1 MEGILSV
8 NGPAQVT
15 PFRYNSALYNTLGPF
30 TGDNF
35 DYGIGFP
42 EAYPNGPQDIL
53 VTTVLDRNEFADHIG
68 EEIVG
73 FRFALYGDAAKTVK
87 VSDFIAW
94 PYYSQEGFD
103 QDHLYEWTLTD
114 LVGNTEP
121 GGGDEPGPGGETT
134 YQYVKI
140 TSADD
145 LTSGQYLIV
154 CESQNVAFNG
164 SLAASG
170 LSATNN
176 QASVTITNSTIES
189 NATTD
194 GMAFTYDATATSLQ
208 SASGYYIGRQSG
220 TSGGALEALSSA
232 YAHTILFSS
241 GVPSIR
247 CTSTNGNNT
256 YYLRYNSDSNCFRY
270 YTSSS
275 QTAIQLYKKVAV
287 NNSKGGKKANRRANR
302 TTVTVASSDF
312 SSSSGWTIIDAN
324 NDGSTWS
331 ISSSGYAAYN
341 YNQNNAANDW
351 LVYSSIALEAGKTY
365 TFNLDA
371 WRRGTNYP
379 EKLEV
384 KFASANTATALSA
397 GTTIIA
403 ETTVT
408 STSQTSPNA
417 LSNTFTVTS
426 SGNYYIGIHATSAKD
441 MYTLYVDN
449 MLITT
454 ESNDPTIIASTNSVN
469 LSATPNGTASET
481 ITVTG
486 ENLTT
491 DITATISGTDA
502 SLFSVSPATTGGG
515 NLTITYS
522 PTAVGT
528 HSATLTLSSTGA
540 QDVTVALTGTCST
553 DVTICD
559 GTVTNNYLPIYGY
572 YYDNVQINQIIYP
585 ASLLTNLNGKK
596 ITSMTFY
603 SPHLYF
609 SGGKFTVK
617 VGETSQAS
625 FSSAVRN
632 TADLTAVVVTDMAA
646 PTAGGTELTITF
658 ATPYEYNGGNLLF
671 DFEVTETGS
680 YGTSQTSFYGIT
692 QTGGGF
698 NSNASSGSSTN
709 SNGVYSNGTVRNF
722 LPKVTF
728 AVEDNGG
735 DNNDGYVALEPGQWH
750 EFYLDAPVTFDVE
763 DDDDMLFMGYWYK
776 QYPLSSSNDEVM
788 NPAAVNSESTG
799 HYHFVNMVA
808 EANVAGDI
816 VISLPGSTMNV
827 SSITVYDSNSNEIA
841 SWNATTAFNNGQY
854 TQVTVGSNNRYNYTL
869 PTGWSIASG
878 NYFLVYSGDQT
889 NYYGYLYAAGDL
901 TIASSALNGNTT
913 VTVVIRGMDDN
924 GGVTVSVNGDGKT
937 IGTSETDYTWSNVD
951 LTTTGYARNWYNIN
965 LSEVGDLAVQLIF
978 KTIKT
983 AAPTITGEV
992 DPNNENNYVITAT
1005 GDGTV
1010 TLTVGE
1016 TTVTGNGTAS
1026 ITIPRTDVDQT
1037 VTATATAQET
1047 GKEESDPTTETFTVP
1062 KLVTADPVITYV
1074 VNDDNVVITAT
1085 GDGTVTLTV
1094 GETTVTGN
1102 GTASITVPRTDVDQ
1116 TVTASATAQET
1127 GKAVSNTVTENVTIP
1142 LVKTDTPTITYVV
1155 NGDNVVITATGDGTV
1170 TLTVGN
1176 ETVSGNGSAS
1186 ITVPRTDVDQTVTAT
1201 ATAQE
1206 SGKAVSDPATE
1217 NITVP
1222 ALPITATPTITY
1234 VVNGDNVVITA
1245 TGDGTV
1251 TLTVGNETVSGN
1263 GSASITVPRTDV
1275 DQNVT
1280 ATATALE
1287 TNHQVSATATENIT
1301 VPALPQTATPTITY
1315 VVNDDSV
1322 VITAT
1327 GNGTVTLTVGNETVS
1342 GEGSVSITVPRTD
1355 VDQTV
1360 TATATALETS
1370 HIVSDPATEN
1380 ITVPALP
1387 QTATPVITY
1396 TYDGETVIITATGNG
1411 TVTLTVGNETVSG
1424 EGSASITLPFGVVS
1438 STVTATATAQETNH
1452 LVSETATE
1460 QVPIPAGDG
1469 WLPMDGTYDN
1479 PSDLLSFEY
1488 LGKEIMLIDQFKAS
1502 TLYNT
1507 HPDGYTYTLRE
1518 VVDRE
1523 VKSSSPVDIPVYKTS
1538 STMQGLY
1545 TLSQVE
1551 SDVDMHLTAQA
1562 LNSKMCNDVNPDHNT
1577 LYSSLYRG
1585 DVNANYPEID
1595 VESRVSQLQKYE
1607 VNENNLIQ
1615 YYFTENHT
1623 SGVTP
1628 RYDQVGNETVE
1639 RLDTN
1644 YVQASVGQEL
1654 TYVPVIWTFGLYT
1667 GREDGKNNSYG
1678 SDIKREKLGGVNI
1691 ISIEGSKSGGNNAE
1705 NTGQGWEGTF
1715 YVGNELYCIY
1725 TPIITVEGITPET
1738 LIQHDGDTSRYE
1750 PYMYRVWCLYD
1761 GALDFSQN
1769 AQGVLVGG
1777 DPMRAPFLL
1786 GEQEITDPNV
1796 NRITIGRDWIPGE
1809 GRLPWAFAV
1818 PVSTQSSD
1826 VQFAVRFYYKKKVSE
1841 AQAAAKGLRGNRDGE
1856 ENEYYIVEDTGNGS
1870 SIGTAINEFLAGK
1883 TIVGVTYVNAQGM
1896 TSDKPFDGMNIVITR
1911 YSDGTS
1917 STTKLMPKH

>member
-1 MEGILSV
+1 MKKIYMILAAITLLSMSLNAQVDTQTKSSANTKTPQVASFNFNDVLRNIKGMEGILSV

-878 NYFLVYSGDQT
+878 NYFLVYSGDNT

-937 IGTSETDYTWSNVD
+937 IGTNETNYTWNNVD
-951 LTTTGYARNWYNIN
+951 LTTTGYARNWYTVDF
-965 LSEVGDLAVQLIF
+965 SEVGDLAVQLIF

-983 AAPTITGEV
+983 PSPTITGEV

-1016 TTVTGNGTAS
+1016 TTVTGEGTAS

-1047 GKEESDPTTETFTVP
+1047 GKEESDPTTEDFTVP
-1062 KLVTADPVITYV
+1062 KLVTADPV
-1074 VNDDNVVITAT
+1074 
-1085 GDGTVTLTV
+1085 
-1094 GETTVTGN
+1094 
-1102 GTASITVPRTDVDQ
+1102 
-1116 TVTASATAQET
+1116 
-1127 GKAVSNTVTENVTIP
+1127 
-1142 LVKTDTPTITYVV
+1142 ITYVV

-1170 TLTVGN
+1170 TLTVG
-1176 ETVSGNGSAS
+1176 ETTVTGDGSAS
-1186 ITVPRTDVDQTVTAT
+1186 ITVPRTDANQTVTAS

-1206 SGKAVSDPATE
+1206 TGKAVSNTVTE
-1217 NITVP
+1217 NITIP
-1222 ALPITATPTITY
+1222 AMPQTATPTITY

-1245 TGDGTV
+1245 TGNGTV
-1251 TLTVGNETVSGN
+1251 TLTVDGQTVTGN
-1263 GSASITVPRTDV
+1263 GSASITVPRT
-1275 DQNVT
+1275 N
-1280 ATATALE
+1280 
-1287 TNHQVSATATENIT
+1287 
-1301 VPALPQTATPTITY
+1301 
-1315 VVNDDSV
+1315 
-1322 VITAT
+1322 
-1327 GNGTVTLTVGNETVS
+1327 
-1342 GEGSVSITVPRTD
+1342 

-1360 TATATALETS
+1360 TATATA
-1370 HIVSDPATEN
+1370 
-1380 ITVPALP
+1380 
-1387 QTATPVITY
+1387 
-1396 TYDGETVIITATGNG
+1396 
-1411 TVTLTVGNETVSG
+1411 
-1424 EGSASITLPFGVVS
+1424 
-1438 STVTATATAQETNH
+1438 QEADH

-1460 QVPIPAGDG
+1460 NITIPKIEVPVPTLTSPTDGETVNVGTNTGSGTSTTITVSGHDLTGDLTISVEGEGFSIETTTISAQDANAGTTITITYDGYSANATGTLTITSSNGEVEDVTVNLTANYESHPIEPVTGLLRLHMLLCDQLMANIPDDNTHADAYRYVLKYEPQSGDPKESNPVTVEIQKTECEVKGYYTKAEIDADTVGALTMGVLTADVQFDLSSDDNTIEFYDLQGRANEYPTLGHDYLTKLRQTTDFTYVEMLPGSPNEGEPYDAGEHHYYDDSEPI
-1469 WLPMDGTYDN
+1469 LTGTYNSGFMSYAPSLSTWGIQRRYFEDDGLDN
-1479 PSDLLSFEY
+1479 TYGAPIWRTRVGDVQIQGKPAMQKQVINAGTANEENNPYTTWTADGKTYCLYF
-1488 LGKEIMLIDQFKAS
+1488 LGV
-1502 TLYNT
+1502 N
-1507 HPDGYTYTLRE
+1507 
-1518 VVDRE
+1518 
-1523 VKSSSPVDIPVYKTS
+1523 
-1538 STMQGLY
+1538 
-1545 TLSQVE
+1545 
-1551 SDVDMHLTAQA
+1551 AQA
-1562 LNSKMCNDVNPDHNT
+1562 LLPST
-1577 LYSSLYRG
+1577 
-1585 DVNANYPEID
+1585 
-1595 VESRVSQLQKYE
+1595 
-1607 VNENNLIQ
+1607 
-1615 YYFTENHT
+1615 
-1623 SGVTP
+1623 
-1628 RYDQVGNETVE
+1628 
-1639 RLDTN
+1639 
-1644 YVQASVGQEL
+1644 
-1654 TYVPVIWTFGLYT
+1654 
-1667 GREDGKNNSYG
+1667 
-1678 SDIKREKLGGVNI
+1678 
-1691 ISIEGSKSGGNNAE
+1691 
-1705 NTGQGWEGTF
+1705 EGT
-1715 YVGNELYCIY
+1715 YGTNIK
-1725 TPIITVEGITPET
+1725 
-1738 LIQHDGDTSRYE
+1738 YE
-1750 PYMYRVWCLYD
+1750 PYMFRVFVESTSGKLRK
-1761 GALDFSQN
+1761 FT
-1769 AQGVLVGG
+1769 
-1777 DPMRAPFLL
+1777 REL
-1786 GEQEITDPNV
+1786 GEGGGYYAVDAGPITGKYCVGSYDIESDTWTAEDLFFSKTIPSNSSLRAFNPNAWDDIMKFGAEDG
-1796 NRITIGRDWIPGE
+1796 ITKDDIK
-1809 GRLPWAFAV
+1809 V
-1818 PVSTQSSD
+1818 Y
-1826 VQFAVRFYYKKKVSE
+1826 VRFYYMV
-1841 AQAAAKGLRGNRDGE
+1841 KGWNATRDGE
-1856 ENEYYIVEDTGNGS
+1856 ARPGNGAEGS
-1870 SIGTAINEFLAGK
+1870 GDPDDPGTFVYELVSNAEVI
-1883 TIVGVTYVNAQGM
+1883 GVTYVNAQGM
-1896 TSDKPFDGMNIVITR
+1896 TSDKPFEGLNIVVTKF
-1911 YSDGTS
+1911 SDGTT
-1917 STTKLMPKH
+1917 STTKVMRKH